1 MAIPVNL
8 SKYTNFQFGPIDNVT
23 KFSSNRIFRNS
34 FLNNNFQFDKDSA
47 FNDYFFISSRKK
59 KQKIIEN
66 NGEIQ

>member
-8 SKYTNFQFGPIDNVT
+8 RKYTNFQFGPIDNVT

-47 FNDYFFISSRKK
+47 FNDYFFYLFTKEKNNKK
-59 KQKIIEN
+59 
-66 NGEIQ
+66 